1 MILRILLILVM
12 IFSLASC
19 YANNSEKKQG
29 EAVNA
34 GKMVDPFT
42 LDFGKVK
49 HGEVLNHSFTL
60 KNDSSKT
67 LNIKDVNTS
76 CGCTATKVAKKTLA
90 PGEST
95 VIDVSFKSKG
105 YKGQVTQ
112 FIYVN
117 TDRVEKPVIRFT
129 IKAEVVK

>member
-1 MILRILLILVM
+1 MILRILLILAM
-12 IFSLASC
+12 IFSFASC
-19 YANNSEKKQG
+19 YANNSGKKQG
-29 EAVNA
+29 EAVSA

-42 LDFGKVK
+42 LDFGVVK
-49 HGEVLNHSFTL
+49 EGGILKHSFSL
-60 KNDSSKT
+60 KNDSAKA
-67 LNIKDVNTS
+67 LNIKNVDTS
-76 CGCTATKVAKKTLA
+76 CGCAASKVAKKKLA

-95 VIDVSFKSKG
+95 DIEISFNSKG

-117 TDRVEKPVIRFT
+117 TDSVEKPIIRFT

>member
-19 YANNSEKKQG
+19 YANNSAKIQG
-29 EAVNA
+29 EAANA

-49 HGEVLNHSFTL
+49 QGEILKHNFTL

-76 CGCTATKVAKKTLA
+76 CGCTASKIAKKILQ

-117 TDRVEKPVIRFT
+117 TDNPEKPTIRFT

>member
-19 YANNSEKKQG
+19 YANNSGEKQG
-29 EAVNA
+29 KAVSV
-34 GKMVDPFT
+34 GKMIDPFT

-49 HGEVLNHSFTL
+49 QGEILKHSFTL
-60 KNDSSKT
+60 KNDSSKI
-67 LNIKDVNTS
+67 LNIKSVNTS
-76 CGCTATKVAKKTLA
+76 CGCAASTAAKKSLA

-95 VIDVSFKSKG
+95 AIDVSFKSKG
-105 YKGQVTQ
+105 YSGGVTQ

-117 TDRVEKPVIRFT
+117 TDSVEKPTIRFM

>member
-19 YANNSEKKQG
+19 YANNSEKKQD
-29 EAVNA
+29 EADNA

-49 HGEVLNHSFTL
+49 QGEILKHNFTL

-67 LNIKDVNTS
+67 LNIKDANTS
-76 CGCTATKVAKKTLA
+76 CGCTASKVAKKTLA

-95 VIDVSFKSKG
+95 VINVSFKSKG
-105 YKGQVTQ
+105 YNGRVTQ

-117 TDRVEKPVIRFT
+117 TDSAEKPTIRFT

>member
-1 MILRILLILVM
+1 MILKALLILTM
-12 IFSLASC
+12 IFSFASC
-19 YANNSEKKQG
+19 YANNSGEKQG
-29 EAVNA
+29 KAVSA
-34 GKMVDPFT
+34 GKMIDPFT

-49 HGEVLNHSFTL
+49 QGEILKHSFAL
-60 KNDSSKT
+60 KNDSSKI

-76 CGCTATKVAKKTLA
+76 CGCTASKIAKKTLA

-105 YKGQVTQ
+105 YSGQITQ

-117 TDRVEKPVIRFT
+117 TDSTEKPVIRFT